1 MCSALEHLENME
13 YTVAAVDEALGLLL
27 LVAAAPGLGVTEL
40 ARRSGNTKAR
50 AYRLLTTL
58 EGRHFVERYGDPAVY
73 RLGTQSLVV
82 GLAAK
87 EQIGLVTLAQRHL
100 KELGGQFDESAQLR
114 LLDGHESV
122 CVALSEST
130 RDLRVGTHVGRRR
143 PLHAGASG
151 KVMLAFGSD
160 ELRHTVLDGA
170 LPKFT
175 GNTLSK
181 TKLNQELV
189 KIRAQGYA
197 TSSGEV
203 TSEVTAIAAPVL
215 DAAGEI
221 VATIGL
227 SVPNTR
233 VNEKALKA
241 YIAAVV
247 RQAGILS
254 KELGY
259 GVKGVKA
266 TA

>member
-1 MCSALEHLENME
+1 ME

-27 LVAAAPGLGVTEL
+27 LVASAPGLGVTEL

-58 EGRHFVERYGDPAVY
+58 EGRHFVERHGDPAVY
-73 RLGTQSLVV
+73 RLGTQSLVL

-87 EQIGLVTLAQRHL
+87 EQIGLVTHAQRHVQ
-100 KELGGQFDESAQLR
+100 ELGEQFNEAAQLR

-130 RDLRVGTHVGRRR
+130 RDLRVSTHVGRRR

-151 KVMLAFGSD
+151 KVLLAFGSD
-160 ELRHTVLDGA
+160 ELRQAVLDSA
-170 LPKFT
+170 LQKFT
-175 GNTLSK
+175 SNTPSK
-181 TKLNQELV
+181 TKLTQELA

-203 TSEVTAIAAPVL
+203 TSEVTAIAAPVR
-215 DAAGEI
+215 DALGE
-221 VATIGL
+221 VTATIGL
-227 SVPNTR
+227 SVPATR
-233 VNEKALKA
+233 VNEKLLKA

-247 RQAGILS
+247 RQASKLS

-259 GVKGVKA
+259 
-266 TA
+266 TAQLVG